1 MLLAKLLN
9 PLNCLMQ
16 AVTVVAQTWAGLGLV
31 PLVSE
36 HTQCVGV
43 CACVCRVCACR
54 YIRLW
59 ARPGRGWASCPLVS
73 EYTHTQFYECVIV
86 CVACV

>member
-43 CACVCRVCACR
+43 CACVCRVCMP
-54 YIRLW
+54 LHTVVGQTW
-59 ARPGRGWASCPLVS
+59 AGLGLVPPG
-73 EYTHTQFYECVIV
+73 E
-86 CVACV
+86 